1 MKKKQGKN
9 IPSSITQPKRSNRNS
24 GKILDTESGV
34 MYNSRVECIQLL
46 GDDIKFKLRNRRFK
60 RFKIL

>member
-1 MKKKQGKN
+1 
-9 IPSSITQPKRSNRNS
+9 
-24 GKILDTESGV
+24 